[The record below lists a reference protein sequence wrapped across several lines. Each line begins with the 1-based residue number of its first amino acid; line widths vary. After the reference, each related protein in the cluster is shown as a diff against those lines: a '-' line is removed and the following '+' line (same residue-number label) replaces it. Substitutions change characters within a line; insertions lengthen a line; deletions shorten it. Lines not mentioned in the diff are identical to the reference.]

1 MTGQMT
7 YQELSERIINAH
19 YNNFAKPE
27 ATITPRFIADRIAAK
42 VAKAAVKNAYG
53 NSNLSEA
60 TYSND
65 QFIAV
70 FNNCP
75 LLTDGST
82 GNKYVVLAGTPA
94 GLPMG
99 REIAQ
104 VSFTGY
110 PNVWCVPMSNRYEF
124 ISNGLP
130 PIPESEGIQTFKVEG
145 GNIVFQNLP
154 SIIQGPINM
163 KLIGATLAGDG
174 ILTQY
179 VTCPKDVQDDIFLAI
194 LGELAA
200 EYKVQPQL
208 IETGEPS

>member
-1 MTGQMT
+1 MA
-7 YQELSERIINAH
+7 QETFQQFSERVINAH
-19 YNNFAKPE
+19 YNNFSTPE
-27 ATITPRFIADRIAAK
+27 ATITPRFIAQRTAVKI
-42 VAKAAVKNAYG
+42 AKASVKSAYG
-53 NSNLSEA
+53 NSNANEA
-60 TYSND
+60 TYAND
-65 QFIAV
+65 QFISV

-75 LLTDGST
+75 LLVDAAT
-82 GNKYVVLAGTPA
+82 GNKYSILAATPA

-104 VSFTGY
+104 VSFAGF

-130 PIPESEGIQTFKVEG
+130 PIPQEEGIQTFKIEG

-154 SIIQGPINM
+154 SIISGPLNM
-163 KLIGATLAGDG
+163 KLVGATLSGDA

-179 VTCPKDVQDDIFLAI
+179 VNCPADVLDEIFLEI

-200 EYKVQPQL
+200 RYKVQPQTL
-208 IETGEPS
+208 ETGEPA

>member
-1 MTGQMT
+1 MT

-94 GLPMG
+94 GLTKG
-99 REIAQ
+99 
-104 VSFTGY
+104 
-110 PNVWCVPMSNRYEF
+110 
-124 ISNGLP
+124 
-130 PIPESEGIQTFKVEG
+130 
-145 GNIVFQNLP
+145 
-154 SIIQGPINM
+154 
-163 KLIGATLAGDG
+163 
-174 ILTQY
+174 
-179 VTCPKDVQDDIFLAI
+179 
-194 LGELAA
+194 
-200 EYKVQPQL
+200 
-208 IETGEPS
+208 

>member
-7 YQELSERIINAH
+7 YYELSERIINAH

-27 ATITPRFIADRIAAK
+27 NTLTPRFIADRIAAK
-42 VAKAAVKNAYG
+42 VAKAAVKSAYG

-60 TYSND
+60 TYAND

-70 FNNCP
+70 FNG
-75 LLTDGST
+75 LALQTDSST
-82 GNKYVVLAGTPA
+82 GNKYVVMGGTPA

-130 PIPESEGIQTFKVEG
+130 PIPASEGIQTFKVEG

-154 SIIQGPINM
+154 SIITGNVNM
-163 KLIGATLAGDG
+163 KLVGAVLAGDA
-174 ILTQY
+174 ILNQF
-179 VTCPKDVQDDIFLAI
+179 VTCPKDVQDDIFLSI

-200 EYKVQPQL
+200 EYKVNPNP
-208 IETGEPS
+208 IETGEPA